1 MMDTPLSTRVTNIR
15 KYHLVSKMITSFT
28 MKNKK
33 IGKPKLVIS
42 TRLTTIF
49 ILDPSTK
56 PVIESDNEYTLSSS
70 RSQNITKFEAL

>member
-1 MMDTPLSTRVTNIR
+1 MMDTPLSTRVTSIR

-49 ILDPSTK
+49 ILDPATK